1 VKALA
6 QRPQPPPQAERLLGK
21 LPARSVL
28 CCLLWGLALASE
40 VAPEVPAIEARHF
53 EASLCSGE
61 NSAVGTVSELRRC
74 RGYGPNLLR
83 PFSSSFPRKNCT
95 CLPRDDFSPCLHS
108 GTSLHCDALCSWLQW
123 TFAHSITLF
132 FGTRTRE
139 LAVVSYVNLIPAF
152 LVWYERP
159 TFPVEMRPPSG
170 AATGYFAESSRQPSS
185 RSKSWCSTDK
195 TRGN

>member
-1 VKALA
+1 MKALA

-28 CCLLWGLALASE
+28 CCLFWGLALASE

-53 EASLCSGE
+53 EASAFAGE

-95 CLPRDDFSPCLHS
+95 CLPRDDYCA
-108 GTSLHCDALCSWLQW
+108 ALCSWLQW

-139 LAVVSYVNLIPAF
+139 LAVVSYLNLIPAF

-170 AATGYFAESSRQPSS
+170 AATGYFAESGRQPSS
-185 RSKSWCSTDK
+185 RSKSSCSTDK